1 MTDRRRGD
9 MSEQLHSELTEEE
22 LSLDAFPEDTDA
34 VLEALGYHQE
44 EGSIEIYGKGL
55 MTRSDIADMIPPEI
69 GLNKDQVKYRVE
81 QLVDHDLV
89 AVEWRDHPDT
99 RTPTA
104 YYTLTLHGEYV
115 AATQVRVE
123 ETFGR
128 DPEEIERE
136 DIYALVDELQ
146 QTRIQVGE
154 LSERV
159 QELEERLEQ
168 EEEEEDDEEGGTTGF
183 GPR

>member
-1 MTDRRRGD
+1 MTDERPHD
-9 MSEQLHSELTEEE
+9 MVDVIRDELTEDE

-34 VLEALGYHQE
+34 VLEALTYQE
-44 EGSIEIYGKGL
+44 EGHSLEISARYH
-55 MTRSDIADMIPPEI
+55 MSRSDIADMIPPEI

-81 QLVDHDLV
+81 QLVDHGLV
-89 AVEWRDHPDT
+89 SVKWRDHPDT

-104 YYTLTLHGEYV
+104 YYRITRQGHYV
-115 AATQVRVE
+115 AATQVTVE

-168 EEEEEDDEEGGTTGF
+168 EEEENDDEGGTTGF